1 MLKIENLYIYINRIK
16 QQKKVDIYSTINPT
30 LIINPY
36 VTNFPKDFLFENISQ
51 QNKTKLF
58 LVNVIKFY
66 IHHFLAFSRY
76 LLIFFY
82 FKVLYK
88 KNYKVTQQDLVLDL
102 FVLVESINK
111 TGKLNDNYFVIFT
124 KLILSVSTIYILGV
138 IWLGTLIGW
147 DKPIFELGVMPFLLA
162 EIFKIALLTIL
173 AKKIFKLRKFI

>member
-1 MLKIENLYIYINRIK
+1 MLKIKNLYIYINRIK

-76 LLIFFY
+76 LLIFFILRFY
-82 FKVLYK
+82 IK
-88 KNYKVTQQDLVLDL
+88 KIIRLH
-102 FVLVESINK
+102 NK
-111 TGKLNDNYFVIFT
+111 T
-124 KLILSVSTIYILGV
+124 
-138 IWLGTLIGW
+138 
-147 DKPIFELGVMPFLLA
+147 
-162 EIFKIALLTIL
+162 
-173 AKKIFKLRKFI
+173 